1 MGRTASNTAGL
12 SYRVPQAEQGGYK
25 VLYNSELRFR
35 SRLYADLET
44 VLYHVRLFQPLA
56 QLVKHTVLYVRNTV
70 PQPVFQALNRY
81 SRDAP
86 GPLLPQPLVLCQG
99 SCKSILAKEDS
110 LPEPGTQSSLS
121 WGTF

>member
-81 SRDAP
+81 S
-86 GPLLPQPLVLCQG
+86 
-99 SCKSILAKEDS
+99 
-110 LPEPGTQSSLS
+110 
-121 WGTF
+121 